1 MALAPTFAT
10 LAASANGSG
19 GPAAVPTKL
28 ELGKR
33 LYRKYCGPC
42 HALTPALAAGF
53 GTTSGLGT
61 NGGPSLD
68 ILRVPYRLSVLSIT
82 LPFIGHE
89 EIAHKMKWQ
98 QIELVSRYVELVT
111 RKHDIPA
118 QFNDG

>member
-1 MALAPTFAT
+1 MVIAVL
-10 LAASANGSG
+10 LAASTNSSA

-33 LYRKYCGPC
+33 LYRKYCGQC
-42 HALTPALAAGF
+42 HALAPALAAGF
-53 GTTSGLGT
+53 GTTNGLGS

-89 EIAHKMKWQ
+89 TVAHKMTWAE
-98 QIELVSRYVELVT
+98 IDLVSAYVATVT
-111 RKHDIPA
+111 RNHEILSV
-118 QFNDG
+118 FNDG